1 MMNVIEL
8 QAMSLTTY
16 IICDQQLCSVFT
28 SPTFFYWG
36 DLILRTGAVVFS
48 GKCLLLR

>member
-28 SPTFFYWG
+28 SPTFF
-36 DLILRTGAVVFS
+36 
-48 GKCLLLR
+48 LLGGLNPKDRGRCFQW

>member
-28 SPTFFYWG
+28 SPTFV
-36 DLILRTGAVVFS
+36 LLGALNPKDS
-48 GKCLLLR
+48 GRCFQW